1 MIVETQDL
9 ASYRNRVAM
18 VDGGFDPLH
27 AGHIDYFEAAAEL
40 GLPVLCN
47 VASDAYVS
55 RKHPPLLPEGQ
66 RVRLIDSIR
75 YIALTHLSRSTTEA
89 VLRELQPRYYVKGSD
104 WRDRLPA
111 GELAAC
117 EELGIERV
125 FLDTV
130 SHSSTEI
137 LSRCRDGERS
147 EASS

>member
-1 MIVETQDL
+1 MIIETSSL
-9 ASYRNRVAM
+9 PAYRRRVAM

-40 GLPVLCN
+40 ELPVLCN

-89 VLRELQPRYYVKGSD
+89 VLRELQPRYYVKGAD
-104 WRDRLPA
+104 WRGRLPA

-117 EELGIERV
+117 EELGVEVV

-130 SHSSTEI
+130 SESSTAI
-137 LSRCRDGERS
+137 LSRCLEREPS
-147 EASS
+147 ESSP